1 MQMPH
6 FARPYCLTLVR
17 ALAWLGA
24 GAVLGLA
31 PLSAQP
37 VSPAAPAE
45 EVRMSAEAALKIL
58 LGDAAPALA
67 RPAVAP
73 AAAPAQAFP
82 VPPAAEALPGTSA
95 LKVVVRPGD
104 TVDSLLRRHLR
115 DSAFSTAFQ
124 RQALVRLNP
133 SVFQKGQ
140 VHRLEVGTTLW
151 MPTDTILMGLLPG
164 AGQPRPV
171 QAIPSSAA
179 DSAGQDASGT
189 ARQPVHSPSPSRGW
203 VRYP

>member
-1 MQMPH
+1 
-6 FARPYCLTLVR
+6 
-17 ALAWLGA
+17 
-24 GAVLGLA
+24 
-31 PLSAQP
+31 
-37 VSPAAPAE
+37 
-45 EVRMSAEAALKIL
+45 MSAEAALKIL

-73 AAAPAQAFP
+73 AAAPSVAPAQAFP

-171 QAIPSSAA
+171 AQASPSSAA
-179 DSAGQDASGT
+179 DSAGQDASGA